1 MTIQL
6 RRKGRGQFRRA
17 CGGKLATSKRA
28 VRPLLNQ
35 APSICDAR
43 RTLQRA
49 LSPISVAV
57 ALRSELNN
65 ALVIGETLG
74 NYKIIQKIGAG
85 GQGTVY
91 KATDQKLGRTVVVKV
106 LPPELTIKEANLKR
120 FEREAR
126 LASSLDH
133 PNICT
138 IFDMDEADGLHF
150 IAMQFVEGKN
160 VRQLVNGR
168 PLELESALR
177 IGIQVADALSIAHAR
192 GIIHRDIKSGNIM
205 VTDSGGVKIL
215 DFGLAKLMDETEAA
229 ASGIHQTELT
239 EIGVPYGTAT
249 YAAPEQAR
257 GEKVDARADIFS
269 TGVLLYEM
277 LTGTW
282 PFRGKSTIDVRHA
295 VIYDQPKPLAVARP
309 GSTPAH
315 LQEILDKAM
324 QKEPRNRY
332 QKIGELRD
340 ELRKVLHE
348 VASGAQF
355 EEAVS
360 PRHLGS
366 ASPVSRAMRWLRKLG
381 GVADTHTS
389 IPQSSTKQITDPQG
403 ATMTTITDR
412 EKKTLAVLPFKNLNN
427 NPESSF
433 YEFSLADAV
442 ITELARIRSLVVRP
456 SSVMSRYQGQAVD
469 PADVGRELN
478 VDAVLS
484 AGFIQ
489 VGERFR
495 VTAQLMDIK
504 SGEIIWSDKIDASAQ
519 DIIAVQDE
527 ITKRIVD
534 GLRLELSPDEQA
546 GLAQPAT
553 VNAEAYEAY
562 LRGRDRFARFIF
574 RSVAADDCDAA
585 IAHFSRAVE
594 LDPSFGLAYDGLG
607 ACHVNRVF
615 KGLGGA
621 EDFES
626 AESAFNKALEIDS
639 NIIEARML
647 MVFVYLWRGQKQ
659 RAREEVGRMRREAPN
674 EAVVYFVKAT
684 LHRLDGE
691 YDRALRSYDR
701 LVHLDPA
708 SFVVVSYNRA
718 LIFLYK
724 GKIAEAMHE
733 LDRAASVEPNNPLLR
748 MFRAIA
754 MYYGGKIEA
763 ARDLLREVLDQNP
776 NLHGVR
782 PFLAMALS
790 VLGDHEGARAE
801 LTENVKRTAAVD
813 PDIAYAVASVYSL
826 EGETDQAFEWLE
838 RSVALGNENKPLF
851 EHDPN
856 LKALRADHRFGEL
869 VNRITRTDN

>member
-1 MTIQL
+1 MI
-6 RRKGRGQFRRA
+6 GQ
-17 CGGKLATSKRA
+17 
-28 VRPLLNQ
+28 N
-35 APSICDAR
+35 
-43 RTLQRA
+43 
-49 LSPISVAV
+49 
-57 ALRSELNN
+57 
-65 ALVIGETLG
+65 LG

-106 LPPELTIKEANLKR
+106 LPAELTVKEANLKR

-138 IFDMDEADGLHF
+138 IFDMDEADGHHF
-150 IAMQFVEGKN
+150 IAMQYVEGRN

-177 IGIQVADALSIAHAR
+177 IGIQVADALSVAHAR

-205 VTDSGGVKIL
+205 VTDSGQVKIL
-215 DFGLAKLMDETEAA
+215 DFGLAKLLDETEAA
-229 ASGIHQTELT
+229 NSGIHQTELT

-257 GEKVDARADIFS
+257 GDKVDARADIFS
-269 TGVLLYEM
+269 TGVLVYEM

-295 VIYDQPKPLAVARP
+295 VIYDQPKPLAAARP
-309 GSTPAH
+309 GPVLAR
-315 LQEILDKAM
+315 LQQILDKAL
-324 QKEPRNRY
+324 QKDPRDRY

-348 VASGAQF
+348 IAGGAKF
-355 EEAVS
+355 EEAAA
-360 PRHLGS
+360 PRHLGGS
-366 ASPVSRAMRWLRKLG
+366 SPVGRAMRWLRKLG
-381 GVADTHTS
+381 GGSDIQTS
-389 IPQSSTKQITDPQG
+389 VPHLSSKQATDPG
-403 ATMTTITDR
+403 EGSMTTIADR
-412 EKKTLAVLPFKNLNN
+412 EKKSLAVLPFKNLAN

-456 SSVMSRYQGQAVD
+456 SSVMLKYQGQPAD

-484 AGFIQ
+484 AGFLA
-489 VGERFR
+489 VGDHFR
-495 VTAQLMDIK
+495 VNAQLLDIK
-504 SGEIIWSDKIDASAQ
+504 SGEIIWSDRVDASAK

-527 ITKRIVD
+527 ITRRIVD

-553 VNAEAYEAY
+553 VNAEAYDEY

-585 IAHFSRAVE
+585 IAHFSRAIE
-594 LDPSFGLAYDGLG
+594 LDPEFGLAYDGLG

-621 EDFES
+621 EDFER
-626 AESAFNKALEIDS
+626 AEAAFNKALAIDS
-639 NIIEARML
+639 KIIEARML

-659 RAREEVGRMRREAPN
+659 KAREEVGRMRREAPN

-691 YDRALRSYDR
+691 YDRALRSYHR

-708 SFVVVSYNRA
+708 AFVVVSYNRA
-718 LIFLYK
+718 LIFMYQ
-724 GKIAEAMHE
+724 GKYAEAQRE
-733 LDRAASVEPNNPLLR
+733 LDRAASVEPNNPLLKT
-748 MFRAIA
+748 FRALA
-754 MYYGGKIEA
+754 LYYTRQVDKA
-763 ARDLLREVLDQNP
+763 TALLREALEQNP

-782 PFLAMALS
+782 PFLAMCLS
-790 VLGDHEGARAE
+790 AQGQHEAARAE
-801 LTENVKRTAAVD
+801 LNEAAMRTASVD
-813 PDIAYAVASVYSL
+813 PDIAYAVASVYAL
-826 EGETDQAFEWLE
+826 EGDREQAFEWLN
-838 RSVALGNENKPLF
+838 RSAALGNENKPCF

-856 LKALRADHRFGEL
+856 LASLREDARFADL
-869 VNRITRTDN
+869 IQRITRPAP

>member
-1 MTIQL
+1 MIGQTI
-6 RRKGRGQFRRA
+6 
-17 CGGKLATSKRA
+17 
-28 VRPLLNQ
+28 
-35 APSICDAR
+35 
-43 RTLQRA
+43 
-49 LSPISVAV
+49 
-57 ALRSELNN
+57 
-65 ALVIGETLG
+65 G
-74 NYKIIQKIGAG
+74 NYKVTQKIGAG

-91 KATDQKLGRTVVVKV
+91 KATDQKLGRTVVLKV
-106 LPPELTIKEANLKR
+106 LPVELTVKEANLKR

-126 LASSLDH
+126 LASALDH

-138 IFDMDEADGLHF
+138 IFDMDEAGGLHF
-150 IAMQFVEGKN
+150 IVMQYVEGKN

-177 IGIQVADALSIAHAR
+177 IAIQVTDALSVAHAR

-205 VTDSGGVKIL
+205 VTDAGQVKIL
-215 DFGLAKLMDETEAA
+215 DFGLAKLLDETEAA
-229 ASGIHQTELT
+229 TSGIHQTELT
-239 EIGVPYGTAT
+239 EVGVPYGTAT

-257 GEKVDARADIFS
+257 GDRVDTRADIFS

-282 PFRGKSTIDVRHA
+282 PFRGKSTVDVRHA
-295 VIYDQPKPLAVARP
+295 VLHDQPKSLAEARP
-309 GSTPAH
+309 GASPVR
-315 LQEILDKAM
+315 LQQILDKTL
-324 QKEPRNRY
+324 QKEPRDRY

-340 ELRKVLHE
+340 DLRKVLHD
-348 VASGAQF
+348 VASGAKF
-355 EEAVS
+355 EETSA
-360 PRHLGS
+360 PKHLGGS
-366 ASPVSRAMRWLRKLG
+366 SPVSRAMRWLRKLG
-381 GVADTHTS
+381 GGADSPTS
-389 IPQSSTKQITDPQG
+389 APQVSSKGHTDPQEG
-403 ATMTTITDR
+403 SMTTMADR
-412 EKKTLAVLPFKNLNN
+412 EKKSVAVLPFKNLNN

-456 SSVMSRYQGQAVD
+456 SSVMSKYQGQPAD
-469 PADVGRELN
+469 PGDVGRELN

-484 AGFIQ
+484 AGFIA

-495 VTAQLMDIK
+495 VNAQLMDVK
-504 SGEIIWSDKIDASAQ
+504 SGEIIWSDRIDAAAA
-519 DIIAVQDE
+519 DIIAVSDE
-527 ITKRIVD
+527 ITRRIVD

-553 VNAEAYEAY
+553 VNPEAYEEY

-574 RSVAADDCDAA
+574 RSVAAADCNAA
-585 IAHFSRAVE
+585 IHHFNRAIQ
-594 LDPSFGLAYDGLG
+594 LDPEFGLAYDGLG

-615 KGLGGA
+615 KGLGGV
-621 EDFES
+621 EDFER
-626 AESAFNKALEIDS
+626 AEAAFKKALSIDS

-647 MVFVYLWRGQKQ
+647 MVFVLLWRGQKQ
-659 RAREEVGRMRREAPN
+659 KARDEVARMRREAPS
-674 EAVVYFVKAT
+674 EPVVHFVKAT

-724 GKIAEAMHE
+724 GKFADAQSE

-748 MFRAIA
+748 MFRAVT
-754 MYYGGKIEA
+754 MYYTGQVDA
-763 ARDLLREVLDQNP
+763 ATDLLREVLAQNP

-782 PFLAMALS
+782 PFLAMCLS
-790 VLGDHEGARAE
+790 RQGNHEAARAE
-801 LTENVKRTAAVD
+801 LNEDVKRNASVD
-813 PDIAYAVASVYSL
+813 ADIAYAVASVYAL
-826 EGETDQAFEWLE
+826 EGERDQAFEWLE

-851 EHDPN
+851 QHDPN
-856 LKALRADHRFGEL
+856 LAALREDPRFAEL
-869 VNRITRTDN
+869 ISRISR